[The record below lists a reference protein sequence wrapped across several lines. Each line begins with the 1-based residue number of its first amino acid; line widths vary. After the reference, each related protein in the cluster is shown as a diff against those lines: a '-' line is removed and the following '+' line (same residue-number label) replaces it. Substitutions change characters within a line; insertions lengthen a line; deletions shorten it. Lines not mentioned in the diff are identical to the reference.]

1 MWHKNKSRKNMKSKN
16 NFFLDKENIRRLD
29 TFRIIYFVIFLL
41 SFGLTEIG
49 RFVYRPFIYENDIND
64 FGIADSMGNLG
75 GIIVQLFFGLMIFNS
90 TKIKGLRLISFFI
103 IGYILYEIAQPFLPK
118 GVFDWKDIYGTF
130 IGGIIGLLLFLLIHK
145 VVKKNIIIYRF

>member
-1 MWHKNKSRKNMKSKN
+1 MKLKN
-16 NFFLDKENIRRLD
+16 NFFLDKENVRRLD
-29 TFRIIYFVIFLL
+29 TFRIIYFVMFLL

-49 RFVYRPFIYENDIND
+49 RFVYRPFIYENNIND

-75 GIIVQLFFGLMIFNS
+75 GIIVQLFFGLTVFNS
-90 TKIKGLRLISFFI
+90 TKKKGFRLIFFFI
-103 IGYILYEIAQPFLPK
+103 IGYILYETAQLFLPK

-145 VVKKNIIIYRF
+145 FIKKNKIIYRF

>member
-1 MWHKNKSRKNMKSKN
+1 MKPEKQNTKSHS

-29 TFRIIYFVIFLL
+29 TFRIFYFVMFLL

-49 RFVYRPFIYENDIND
+49 RYIYRPFIYEYNLNDY
-64 FGIADSMGNLG
+64 GIADSMGNLG
-75 GIIVQLFFGLMIFNS
+75 GIIVQIFFGLTVFNS
-90 TKIKGLRLISFFI
+90 TKKKGWRLISFFI

-130 IGGIIGLLLFLLIHK
+130 IGGIIGLLLFHLIHI
-145 VVKKNIIIYRF
+145 VVKRNKIIYRL

>member
-1 MWHKNKSRKNMKSKN
+1 MNQERQNIKSKN

-29 TFRIIYFVIFLL
+29 TFRIIYFVMFLL

-49 RFVYRPFIYENDIND
+49 RFVYRPFIYENNIND

-75 GIIVQLFFGLMIFNS
+75 GIIVQLFFGLTIFNS
-90 TKIKGLRLISFFI
+90 TKKKGFRLISFFI
-103 IGYILYEIAQPFLPK
+103 IGYILYEIAQTFLPK

-145 VVKKNIIIYRF
+145 VVKKNKIIYRF